1 MKKSALITVF
11 LTTLLVASF
20 SVKGQTVQRMDP
32 PNWWIDHPLDT
43 VEILLQGEG
52 LLKWAA
58 QVEKPVGK
66 VLQTTHYGDRYSLVK
81 LWIRSGFKEDGFNIT
96 LGPKDFFF
104 PLLERS
110 GHQPQGL
117 SDQDL
122 VYLITPDRFHNG
134 DTTERR
140 RARHARAR
148 RRSVRGTLRPSWR
161 RFAGRTDGARLY

>member
-81 LWIRSGFKEDGFNIT
+81 KFGVNSSPSLVRVPTS
-96 LGPKDFFF
+96 PDFQQR
-104 PLLERS
+104 E
-110 GHQPQGL
+110 
-117 SDQDL
+117 
-122 VYLITPDRFHNG
+122 
-134 DTTERR
+134 
-140 RARHARAR
+140 
-148 RRSVRGTLRPSWR
+148 
-161 RFAGRTDGARLY
+161 

>member
-1 MKKSALITVF
+1 MKKSALF
-11 LTTLLVASF
+11 TLMLLLSASCLN
-20 SVKGQTVQRMDP
+20 SIKGQTVQRMDP
-32 PNWWIDHPLDT
+32 PNWWIDHPFDT

-110 GHQPQGL
+110 W
-117 SDQDL
+117 
-122 VYLITPDRFHNG
+122 VLIG
-134 DTTERR
+134 
-140 RARHARAR
+140 
-148 RRSVRGTLRPSWR
+148 
-161 RFAGRTDGARLY
+161 

>member
-134 DTTERR
+134 DPSNDDVPGMRERGVD
-140 RARHARAR
+140 
-148 RRSVRGTLRPSWR
+148 RSETLCPSWR
-161 RFAGRTDGARLY
+161 RLAGHTDGARLY

>member
-81 LWIRSGFKEDGFNIT
+81 LWIRSGFNDDGFNIT
-96 LGPKDFFF
+96 LGSKDFFF

-117 SDQDL
+117 RDQDL
-122 VYLITPDRFHNG
+122 VYVITPDRFHNWDPSNDEVPG
-134 DTTERR
+134 MRERGVDR
-140 RARHARAR
+140 SEPYARH
-148 RRSVRGTLRPSWR
+148 GGDLQ
-161 RFAGRTDGARLY
+161 GI

>member
-43 VEILLQGEG
+43 VEILLLGEG

-81 LWIRSGFKEDGFNIT
+81 LWIR
-96 LGPKDFFF
+96 
-104 PLLERS
+104 
-110 GHQPQGL
+110 
-117 SDQDL
+117 
-122 VYLITPDRFHNG
+122 
-134 DTTERR
+134 
-140 RARHARAR
+140 
-148 RRSVRGTLRPSWR
+148 
-161 RFAGRTDGARLY
+161 